1 MFHKE
6 KAFYLLVV
14 TQTLSLIGSRLTG
27 VGLGIWVFQTTGSA
41 TPLLLTA
48 FFNELPAML
57 AGSIAGVFIDRW
69 DRRIV
74 MILSDSGQAL
84 GSFLLLIS
92 VLTGRF
98 ELWQLYSISFLQGL
112 FSVFQQP
119 AEDASITMLV
129 ADSQRDRAN
138 AIRQM
143 AFPLAGVFS
152 MALAGILYVTV
163 GIEGLILIDLLTFFL
178 ALVGLLFVSI
188 PAPPITEIST
198 ISVDSLLKEWLQG
211 AAFLWQRK
219 QLLVFLLYMLLI
231 NFLLNGPLSLDIPF
245 LLLRTGS
252 EKLSGYLMAVMSL
265 GALLGAMIIAAH
277 GKVKRRVLT
286 LLLGMLI
293 TGAMF
298 LIFATTSSIW
308 IMAFALLLL
317 MIPLP
322 ISNTLMIS
330 LLQRKTPPQMQG
342 RIFSIYGQMSYFGS
356 TISFLLT
363 GRLVDH
369 WLEPL
374 VLTEAWHPWQVLVGS
389 SPGAGMGLLI
399 FFSGVIILI
408 LTASMF
414 FMRPI
419 RRMEEGL
426 IDYE

>member
-57 AGSIAGVFIDRW
+57 GGSIAGVFIDRW

-74 MILSDSGQAL
+74 MILSDAGQAL

-298 LIFATTSSIW
+298 LLFATTSSIW